1 MSTGVEPE
9 GSNSQ
14 DGKVLTAEDLRFF
27 NHISQDI
34 TANCYQSLVQRE
46 RLLLLEVA
54 CSPESRLS
62 STVQSM
68 SGRDDAAMRVSYWNG
83 GDLGSGAGVKHVL
96 GLIDEHHP
104 EHVYIS
110 PECGPYSPIQNL
122 NQNTPEQRQ
131 ELERKRRE
139 VLKQYIGASCVYQ
152 HCIQQGVH
160 VTWEWSE
167 RCQGWRLPFM
177 QKLQQKYRPYMSV
190 VHGCQVNLRN
200 VKGQLMKKGWKL
212 MSTHKRVSEM
222 MNLPCRCGK
231 LFRHGLCEGNETRKT
246 AYYTDEYAKRFYQA
260 IRYEMTQGQILDELN
275 GKTNFCEH
283 FGSGRQCVCEELKRH
298 DTHIQC
304 GACCMKRETETEMT
318 GNDGQVFTGETVKVE
333 TKKRALIR
341 KQLYLL
347 HAATGHSSVRNMIM
361 MLQKRGVKPEVLEEA
376 KRFTCSICQEK
387 AKVTPKH
394 VSSLEPLPPKWS
406 VICADG
412 GKWTHPVSQEHVE
425 FAVIIDEGS
434 RFRTAKILSKG
445 RKQTMSAHQFLTYL
459 QEGWAQYFGNPQT
472 LRLDPA
478 GAFRSNEVEA
488 YCDRKSIYLDV
499 VPAEAHW
506 KFGICEQA
514 VQGLK
519 EVMGKLVSED
529 GEISAEEV
537 LSTAVRTFNQRDVV
551 RGYSPIQHAMGI
563 APDET
568 GRFVRSLDGRASE
581 TLLANPTGDFQQ
593 TIERMRVA
601 EQAHSQWIAN
611 ERIKKAMNSRAQTHR
626 KFYPGDLVYYWRRQ
640 VPKSM
645 AAHKGGGYLG
655 PGRILVT
662 ETKRDDS
669 GALRPGSAVWL
680 VRGRRLLK
688 CAVEQLRHATH
699 REELLEHLT
708 DLDDKKAPWTLPRMV
723 SELGKHEYED
733 VTNEVPTE
741 TELMEQD
748 EVMGNGGQESG
759 PGPRHRHTAK
769 RPLSPSRGDMD
780 TRQERG
786 NRRSQGSQQQD
797 LLEEDDDLCAEA
809 WWSQVEFPEAQD
821 EAMNYWC
828 DETAAVEIAVEMPTS
843 RRGWES
849 AEADL
854 QSYFVG
860 ALRRRACEVSEKR
873 MDAEEKRAF
882 AGAKAAEVK
891 NFIAAKAFECLPP
904 HLQPPREQAVGMR
917 WILTWKV
924 KDDGTTKPKARAIL
938 LGYQDPGYEHRAT
951 TTPVMTRQSRQ
962 MVLQVAA
969 VRRWKT
975 EKGDVSGAFLQGREY
990 PGDLFCIP
998 CDEIC
1003 KAMDVPVGTITKV
1016 KRGCYG
1022 LVDAPLEWY
1031 RTISSFFAKIGLEK
1045 SWSDPCLWLWKP
1057 KGVLRGT
1064 ICGHV
1069 DDFLFSGGREDQ
1081 EWQGLLQKIQK
1092 EYNWGEWQSKSF
1104 VQCGV
1109 LIEEQPDNSY
1119 HLSQPDYMTKVKEIP
1134 LPATRRKDSKQ
1145 ETNEWEKSQLRGALG
1160 ALSWHAQQV
1169 APHFSAEVGLLL
1181 SEVSTSTVDT
1191 ILRVN
1196 KLIFAARGRKGHKL
1210 VIHHFS
1216 PKLELG
1222 LFMWADAAGQNR
1234 RDGSSTQGLFLG
1246 IAPIGLLDGNLER
1259 ITPIAWHANK
1269 IDRVARSP
1277 GAAEAIAVVNG
1288 EDILYHARHQWGE
1301 MLGAGTNVFD
1311 VDKTVNSITGAVI
1324 SDSRNVYDRL
1334 QTEEFSTKGCEKRTG
1349 LELMCLLSI
1358 PNGWI
1363 MFMSGGFILR
1373 LS

>member
-1 MSTGVEPE
+1 
-9 GSNSQ
+9 
-14 DGKVLTAEDLRFF
+14 
-27 NHISQDI
+27 
-34 TANCYQSLVQRE
+34 
-46 RLLLLEVA
+46 
-54 CSPESRLS
+54 
-62 STVQSM
+62 
-68 SGRDDAAMRVSYWNG
+68 
-83 GDLGSGAGVKHVL
+83 
-96 GLIDEHHP
+96 
-104 EHVYIS
+104 
-110 PECGPYSPIQNL
+110 
-122 NQNTPEQRQ
+122 
-131 ELERKRRE
+131 
-139 VLKQYIGASCVYQ
+139 
-152 HCIQQGVH
+152 
-160 VTWEWSE
+160 
-167 RCQGWRLPFM
+167 
-177 QKLQQKYRPYMSV
+177 
-190 VHGCQVNLRN
+190 
-200 VKGQLMKKGWKL
+200 
-212 MSTHKRVSEM
+212 
-222 MNLPCRCGK
+222 
-231 LFRHGLCEGNETRKT
+231 
-246 AYYTDEYAKRFYQA
+246 
-260 IRYEMTQGQILDELN
+260 
-275 GKTNFCEH
+275 
-283 FGSGRQCVCEELKRH
+283 
-298 DTHIQC
+298 
-304 GACCMKRETETEMT
+304 
-318 GNDGQVFTGETVKVE
+318 
-333 TKKRALIR
+333 
-341 KQLYLL
+341 
-347 HAATGHSSVRNMIM
+347 
-361 MLQKRGVKPEVLEEA
+361 
-376 KRFTCSICQEK
+376 
-387 AKVTPKH
+387 
-394 VSSLEPLPPKWS
+394 
-406 VICADG
+406 
-412 GKWTHPVSQEHVE
+412 
-425 FAVIIDEGS
+425 
-434 RFRTAKILSKG
+434 
-445 RKQTMSAHQFLTYL
+445 MSAHQFLTYL

-529 GEISAEEV
+529 GEISAEEA

-645 AAHKGGGYLG
+645 EAHKGGGYLG

-662 ETKRDDS
+662 ETKRDES

-733 VTNEVPTE
+733 VTKEVPTE

-748 EVMGNGGQESG
+748 EVMGDGDQEPG
-759 PGPRHRHTAK
+759 PGPRHRHTVK
-769 RPLSPSRGDMD
+769 RPLLPNRGDMD
-780 TRQERG
+780 TRREKDTRRG
-786 NRRSQGSQQQD
+786 QGSQQQD
-797 LLEEDDDLCAEA
+797 LEEDDDLCAEA
-809 WWSQVEFPEAQD
+809 WWSQVEFPEAHG

-828 DETAAVEIAVEMPTS
+828 DEAAAVEIALEMPTS
-843 RRGWES
+843 RRGWET

-854 QSYFVG
+854 QGYFVG

-1057 KGVLRGT
+1057 KGILRGT

-1104 VQCGV
+1104 VQCCL

-1288 EDILYHARHQWGE
+1288 EDILHHARHQWGE
-1301 MLGAGTNVFD
+1301 MLGVGTNVFD

-1349 LELMCLLSI
+1349 LELMCLKHSQRVNHVHVRWVHSEAQLGNALTKANAKELERFYAMGNQWRIVSDEKMRSARKRRSE
-1358 PNGWI
+1358 GLEVLESAQTHTHEI
-1363 MFMSGGFILR
+1363 MPDRNQPSPTNL
-1373 LS
+1373 